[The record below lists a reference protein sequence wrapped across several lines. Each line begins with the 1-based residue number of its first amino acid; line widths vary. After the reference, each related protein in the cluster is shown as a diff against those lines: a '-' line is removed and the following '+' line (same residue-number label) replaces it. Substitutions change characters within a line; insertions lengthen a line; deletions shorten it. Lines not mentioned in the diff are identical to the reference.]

1 MPTPPEPTVG
11 TVRSATS
18 PEAGRCSTM
27 VIVAV
32 FLLLAVFSIVSLVL
46 TEEDQRGV
54 ADPRD
59 HPLLWRTIGHH

>member
-1 MPTPPEPTVG
+1 
-11 TVRSATS
+11 
-18 PEAGRCSTM
+18 M